1 MKNKLIFRIL
11 GALASALIIVSV
23 FIPFINVT
31 GYSPSLWESY
41 KLINALYLPIMIIV
55 FGAIGVIF
63 FALNIKTEF
72 AYMSVGA
79 ISFFAVMQTIDILDQ
94 GVFSTLGVGYYCLV
108 IGALVTGVMAF
119 LTNLKT
125 KNKVE
130 VVQEVKKETETSMLD
145 QIDKLYNE
153 QTTNQSEISPIQPI
167 DNVVQPLP
175 VQPLET
181 VTPIK
186 PVEQIIEEKTI
197 EELPV
202 NPVIQE
208 TVVQPVK
215 ESIVEQTPIVQE
227 QSVNSVL
234 QEFNVPMPEEV
245 QVQEVPVVEQQPVV
259 ETSGNQSLNPVL
271 QEFAQPV
278 NPVLQ
283 EFNVPMPEEVQVQ
296 EVTVVEQQPVVE
308 TSGNQSLNPVLQEF
322 AQPINPVVQEFGISP
337 ESPVEQAPA
346 VQEQPTINQEVATV
360 PLASIN
366 EPMNPAVQ
374 QFTNPG
380 STVAPQQNSNE
391 LDIFGQP
398 INK

>member
-41 KLINALYLPIMIIV
+41 KLIDAFYLPIMIIA

-79 ISFFAVMQTIDILDQ
+79 IIFFAVMQTIDILDQ

-108 IGALVTGVMAF
+108 IGALVTGIMAF
-119 LTNLKT
+119 LTNLKS

-130 VVQEVKKETETSMLD
+130 VVQEVKKEEETSMLD
-145 QIDKLYNE
+145 QIDKLYND
-153 QTTNQSEISPIQPI
+153 QTNNQSEISPIQPV
-167 DNVVQPLP
+167 DSVVQPLP
-175 VQPLET
+175 IQPLEA
-181 VTPIK
+181 VAPIQ
-186 PVEQIIEEKTI
+186 PVEQVVEQKPIEEI
-197 EELPV
+197 PV
-202 NPVIQE
+202 N
-208 TVVQPVK
+208 
-215 ESIVEQTPIVQE
+215 PIVQE
-227 QSVNSVL
+227 VTPQPVGAM
-234 QEFNVPMPEEV
+234 QETIVEQV
-245 QVQEVPVVEQQPVV
+245 QVENKE
-259 ETSGNQSLNPVL
+259 
-271 QEFAQPV
+271 QPV

-283 EFNVPMPEEVQVQ
+283 EFNVPMVEEVQSIQ
-296 EVTVVEQQPVVE
+296 EQPVLEPTV
-308 TSGNQSLNPVLQEF
+308 NQSVNPVLQEF
-322 AQPINPVVQEFGISP
+322 TQNPVVQEFGIAP
-337 ESPVEQAPA
+337 TNTVEQTPI

-360 PLASIN
+360 PLSSIN
-366 EPMNPAVQ
+366 EPVNPTIQ
-374 QFTNPG
+374 EFNNLG

-398 INK
+398 INKS

>member
-41 KLINALYLPIMIIV
+41 KLIDALYLPIMIIV

-79 ISFFAVMQTIDILDQ
+79 IIFFAVMQTIDILDQ

-108 IGALVTGVMAF
+108 VGALLTGIMAF
-119 LTNLKT
+119 LTNLKS

-130 VVQEVKKETETSMLD
+130 VVQEVKKEEETSMLD
-145 QIDKLYNE
+145 QIDKLYND
-153 QTTNQSEISPIQPI
+153 QTNNQSEISPIQPV
-167 DNVVQPLP
+167 DSVVQPLP
-175 VQPLET
+175 IQPLEA
-181 VTPIK
+181 VAPIQ
-186 PVEQIIEEKTI
+186 PVEQVEEQKPIEEI
-197 EELPV
+197 PV
-202 NPVIQE
+202 N
-208 TVVQPVK
+208 
-215 ESIVEQTPIVQE
+215 PIVQE
-227 QSVNSVL
+227 VTPQPVGAM
-234 QEFNVPMPEEV
+234 QETTVEQV
-245 QVQEVPVVEQQPVV
+245 QVENKE
-259 ETSGNQSLNPVL
+259 
-271 QEFAQPV
+271 QPV

-283 EFNVPMPEEVQVQ
+283 EFNVPMVEEVQSIQ
-296 EVTVVEQQPVVE
+296 EQPVIE
-308 TSGNQSLNPVLQEF
+308 PTANQSVNPVLQEF
-322 AQPINPVVQEFGISP
+322 TQNPVVQEFGIAP
-337 ESPVEQAPA
+337 TNTVEQTPI

-360 PLASIN
+360 PLSSIN
-366 EPMNPAVQ
+366 EPVNPTIQ
-374 QFTNPG
+374 EFNNLG

-398 INK
+398 INKS

>member
-79 ISFFAVMQTIDILDQ
+79 ISFFAVMQTIDILNQ

-181 VTPIK
+181 VTPIQ
-186 PVEQIIEEKTI
+186 PVEQIVEEKTI

-215 ESIVEQTPIVQE
+215 ESIVEQTPIFQN
-227 QSVNSVL
+227 QPVNPVL
-234 QEFNVPMPEEV
+234 QEFNVPIPEEP
-245 QVQEVPVVEQQPVV
+245 QIQEVPVVEQQPVV
-259 ETSGNQSLNPVL
+259 ETSGN
-271 QEFAQPV
+271 QPV

-360 PLASIN
+360 PLTSIN